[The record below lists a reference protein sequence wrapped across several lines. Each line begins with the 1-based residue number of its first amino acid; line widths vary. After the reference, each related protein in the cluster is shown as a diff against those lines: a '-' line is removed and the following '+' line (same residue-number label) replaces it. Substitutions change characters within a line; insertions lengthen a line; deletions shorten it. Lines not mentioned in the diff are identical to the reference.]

1 VLYHPSKFHLI
12 RRSHSRD
19 IHQSSIM
26 STVPLLTANYSL
38 WSDAMED
45 YLRSKGYW
53 FQIHTAPPTVA
64 TDPKGWRHCME
75 ARDSAVG
82 EIRRHLSP
90 ELRSVALGSSDPL
103 LILNAIKAAYG
114 TSSFATC
121 HKANAAQ
128 ENQTPSES
136 AGAASIRLS
145 SSPSALP
152 NTWNADTGA
161 TAHMTPRREWFKSYT
176 PCSVP
181 IRVANG
187 QVVYAAGR
195 GTVEFAPVKDSRK
208 LRPVL
213 FSDVLHVPA
222 LNQNLLSVLTLTS
235 KHAFRVVIESN
246 TMEFI
251 KDTLPRFYASVGA
264 DRVALL
270 SGRTVVHSGL
280 SASSAQTGYELWH
293 RRFGHISP
301 ARLKSLV
308 ELEMVT
314 NLSLPSVPSSAPIC
328 TSCMDGKQT

>member
-1 VLYHPSKFHLI
+1 
-12 RRSHSRD
+12 
-19 IHQSSIM
+19 M

-161 TAHMTPRREWFKSYT
+161 TAHMTPRRDVQLAGRTKPVTPIQVTLEWYGLTLMIVRVKPQPT
-176 PCSVP
+176 PC
-181 IRVANG
+181 
-187 QVVYAAGR
+187 
-195 GTVEFAPVKDSRK
+195 
-208 LRPVL
+208 
-213 FSDVLHVPA
+213 
-222 LNQNLLSVLTLTS
+222 
-235 KHAFRVVIESN
+235 
-246 TMEFI
+246 
-251 KDTLPRFYASVGA
+251 
-264 DRVALL
+264 
-270 SGRTVVHSGL
+270 
-280 SASSAQTGYELWH
+280 
-293 RRFGHISP
+293 
-301 ARLKSLV
+301 
-308 ELEMVT
+308 
-314 NLSLPSVPSSAPIC
+314 
-328 TSCMDGKQT
+328 KQI